1 MTLAIGHREGEGA
14 ILDLVREI
22 KPPFSPSDAVWEFAV
37 LLRNYRVSEVKGDKY
52 AGEWVAGEFGRQRI
66 HYRASDKSKS
76 DLYRELLP
84 LINSRRAD
92 LLDLPRLT
100 GQLVSL
106 ERRVGRSGRDSIDH
120 PPGMHDDV
128 ANAAAGALTLGVMGL
143 AEIPLQQQKLL
154 GI

>member
-1 MTLAIGHREGEGA
+1 
-14 ILDLVREI
+14 
-22 KPPFSPSDAVWEFAV
+22 
-37 LLRNYRVSEVKGDKY
+37 VSEVKGDKY

-92 LLDLPRLT
+92 LLDLPRLV

-106 ERRVGRSGRDSIDH
+106 ERRVGRGGRDSIDH

-128 ANAAAGALTLGVMGL
+128 ANAAAGVLTMGVMGL
-143 AEIPLQQQKLL
+143 AEIPLQQQKLV